1 VVSEYDY
8 DEDYEDDDSQRSDA
22 EWAKLRRTEKARKQA
37 EQKAADAQRELA
49 FYKAG
54 ISPEDKAASYF
65 IKGYEGDLSA
75 EAIRAAAEEA
85 GFLRAAPAGDE
96 VDQTPI
102 QTEGRIDDAA
112 SGAVPVDT
120 NLEDVV
126 AAFNEGGVDSL
137 VQALK
142 AAGAPVNDVQ

>member
-1 VVSEYDY
+1 MSEYD
-8 DEDYEDDDSQRSDA
+8 EYEEEYEEQRSDA

-37 EQKAADAQRELA
+37 EQEAAQAKRELA

-54 ISPEDKAASYF
+54 ISPDDKAASYF

-96 VDQTPI
+96 VDQAPV
-102 QTEGRIDDAA
+102 EASGRIDDAA

-120 NLEDVV
+120 NLEDIV
-126 AAFNEGGVDSL
+126 AAFNEGGVESL
-137 VQALK
+137 VQSLK